1 MTPSPCD
8 LHDIDVTTS
17 TSNAPSLDT
26 VKEHFMVTTSIPLQQ
41 HMAIL
46 NLHNPESATI
56 APTATTVYSTEVS
69 IGHKTTPEPSLSPQL
84 PPIINSDQVHA
95 CKKDTTPLLTMA
107 DVSHEWLQDMGLGN
121 PGTKLLC
128 HPMYKQLVLNGV
140 TFDYIPACGLPTGF
154 MDETMQDQTQSQGK
168 QPLVSA
174 QNGTEVQNYYS
185 VDDEPVAHVMADK
198 FSLINTDCGTSS
210 TKAIIKHSSTA
221 TLVGNRVSSPSSTK
235 AADVVTESVIT
246 MDQDIAT
253 DPSSAT
259 IQEAATTTSISTN
272 NTNETDSIIQSSKPA
287 PSVRAT
293 HIIELS
299 DDEDDLEVTTVI
311 PSKRQLQEDTSGGLK
326 DSQTETNIHPKPHS
340 QGTWNFPLE
349 IESDSDSE
357 LSPFSG
363 TSF

>member
-1 MTPSPCD
+1 
-8 LHDIDVTTS
+8 
-17 TSNAPSLDT
+17 
-26 VKEHFMVTTSIPLQQ
+26 MV
-41 HMAIL
+41 
-46 NLHNPESATI
+46 
-56 APTATTVYSTEVS
+56 
-69 IGHKTTPEPSLSPQL
+69 
-84 PPIINSDQVHA
+84 
-95 CKKDTTPLLTMA
+95 

-140 TFDYIPACGLPTGF
+140 IFDYIPACGLPTGF

-311 PSKRQLQEDTSGGLK
+311 PIICKEEWVMEMQAGEIVGAYVQILLCLAWTLRIHKSKGQNLNEPSIFGTLLFNPPWQVCRWQNFNPAKVTV
-326 DSQTETNIHPKPHS
+326 HPKV
-340 QGTWNFPLE
+340 LE
-349 IESDSDSE
+349 FTKE
-357 LSPFSG
+357 LERHR
-363 TSF
+363 TN